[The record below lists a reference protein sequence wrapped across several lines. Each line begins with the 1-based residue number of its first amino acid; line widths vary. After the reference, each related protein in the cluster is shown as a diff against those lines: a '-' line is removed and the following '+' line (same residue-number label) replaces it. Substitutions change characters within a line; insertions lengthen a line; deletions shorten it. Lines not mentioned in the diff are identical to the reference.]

1 MKNIQLGLL
10 RGFFANCAGKLS
22 SSLRGL
28 QNFSTCSAF
37 LDGPSSSTLKDKA
50 ICSATDEECLHS
62 GLQECLTSLHFI
74 AAAKGVFFFPSKLPG
89 LVELKKRHG
98 VQEEIFSKTHQK
110 ELLHK
115 PHQLLRNSIFVSQ
128 ELPRK
133 ILTVNSSLSSQ
144 CLHFPRFVVN
154 RPGCLHAY
162 ELEYLLVLPLCS

>member
-22 SSLRGL
+22 SSLRGS

-74 AAAKGVFFFPSKLPG
+74 AAAKGLSFFSSKLPG
-89 LVELKKRHG
+89 LVELEKRHG
-98 VQEEIFSKTHQK
+98 VQEEIFPKHTKKNCYTDHTSCYAIQFSCR
-110 ELLHK
+110 
-115 PHQLLRNSIFVSQ
+115 RNCYAKF
-128 ELPRK
+128 
-133 ILTVNSSLSSQ
+133 
-144 CLHFPRFVVN
+144 
-154 RPGCLHAY
+154 
-162 ELEYLLVLPLCS
+162 